1 MKRRLFLTGP
11 IGCGKSTA
19 ITQALGERTQQ
30 CGGFLTRR
38 HREPYLHFTLE
49 SPDGQH
55 SETFLD
61 FSDRKPRLNLD
72 VFSRLGV
79 PLLGGDILVLDEIGG
94 IDLLCPEFSAALEQ
108 VLQTDIPVIGVMK
121 GNGPAGALVEALGL
135 SEEYTHAAAR
145 LRSLLQ
151 GDENTLLYECR
162 QFDEQALRSADQWV
176 KEYAH
181 E

>member
-1 MKRRLFLTGP
+1 M
-11 IGCGKSTA
+11 
-19 ITQALGERTQQ
+19 
-30 CGGFLTRR
+30 
-38 HREPYLHFTLE
+38 
-49 SPDGQH
+49 
-55 SETFLD
+55 
-61 FSDRKPRLNLD
+61 
-72 VFSRLGV
+72 
-79 PLLGGDILVLDEIGG
+79 
-94 IDLLCPEFSAALEQ
+94 
-108 VLQTDIPVIGVMK
+108 IGVMK

-162 QFDEQALRSADQWV
+162 QFDEQALRLADQWV